1 MINHFE
7 RLEFIG
13 DRVLGLVVGE
23 ILYKEFPKAPEGELA
38 RRLAWLVCRDTVAEI
53 AKLMTISENLKYA
66 RATENNATQWITFLS
81 DACEALIGA
90 VYFDG
95 GIINATK
102 LIQKFWVPLLHQKE
116 MSMKDPKTELQ
127 EYVQS
132 QFKILP
138 KYKITQQIGP
148 AHQPEIT
155 VECKVKKF
163 TVVATASNR
172 KAAENNCAQTMLQKL
187 KNG

>member
-1 MINHFE
+1 
-7 RLEFIG
+7 
-13 DRVLGLVVGE
+13 
-23 ILYKEFPKAPEGELA
+23 
-38 RRLAWLVCRDTVAEI
+38 
-53 AKLMTISENLKYA
+53 
-66 RATENNATQWITFLS
+66 
-81 DACEALIGA
+81 
-90 VYFDG
+90 
-95 GIINATK
+95 
-102 LIQKFWVPLLHQKE
+102 
-116 MSMKDPKTELQ
+116 MKDPKTELQ